1 MRTYLLLNEVKGF
14 VEGALDSLSKQKRD
28 YSYEEIVELEEK
40 TGKKYHDCYRK
51 KMSKPGANLEGRKI
65 TSYYSNYIT
74 ANYLKVIM
82 EVTGAKNTSEI
93 DRNIDVE
100 ALSVKVLEATD
111 KLGYQE
117 YLKRKN
123 NR

>member
-14 VEGALDSLSKQKRD
+14 VEVALDSLSKQKRD

-40 TGKKYHDCYRK
+40 TGKKYHACYQK
-51 KMSKPGANLEGRKI
+51 KVFKPGANLEGRKI
-65 TSYYSNYIT
+65 TSYYRNYIT

-93 DRNIDVE
+93 DKDIDIDD
-100 ALSVKVLEATD
+100 LSLKVLEATD

-117 YLKRKN
+117 HLKRKN